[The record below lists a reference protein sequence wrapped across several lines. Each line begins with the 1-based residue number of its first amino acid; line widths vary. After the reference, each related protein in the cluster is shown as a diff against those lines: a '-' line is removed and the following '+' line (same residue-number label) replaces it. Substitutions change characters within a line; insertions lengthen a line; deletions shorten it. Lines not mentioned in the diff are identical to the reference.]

1 MPTVTKGAMRMSKLR
16 AERLSRAVPT
26 LDLRRKQLNR
36 EILSWEEKMAELES
50 LCQKLSDHYEKN
62 PHPEIDFLVSIKD
75 RNFVTLNIAGVIISS
90 VEKVD
95 FEVRR
100 YSVLMTPP
108 SFDLFVNLRKEL
120 MEANEK
126 YAAMK
131 KGLELL
137 GEELSVTTQRINLFE
152 KRLIPMYKG
161 EIRYIKGRLEDNE
174 RATVMVAKI
183 AQAEMLA
190 EKSTFETA

>member
-1 MPTVTKGAMRMSKLR
+1 
-16 AERLSRAVPT
+16 
-26 LDLRRKQLNR
+26 
-36 EILSWEEKMAELES
+36 
-50 LCQKLSDHYEKN
+50 
-62 PHPEIDFLVSIKD
+62 
-75 RNFVTLNIAGVIISS
+75 
-90 VEKVD
+90 
-95 FEVRR
+95 
-100 YSVLMTPP
+100 MTPP

-120 MEANEK
+120 LEAIEK

>member
-1 MPTVTKGAMRMSKLR
+1 MRMSKLR

-36 EILSWEEKMAELES
+36 EILAWEEKMSELEN
-50 LCQKLSDHYEKN
+50 LHHKLSYHYEKN

-75 RNFVTLNIAGVIISS
+75 RTFVVLNIAGVSISA

-95 FEVRR
+95 FDVRE

-190 EKSTFETA
+190 EKGAFEMA